1 MWSTRD
7 QEAESMD
14 ERKESPSRVTA
25 VRVAVLSGK
34 EANREPRE
42 TTGWERRREEGASIL
57 TTLPH
62 IALPSGHF
70 ILELGTWNMESHSEP
85 TLI

>member
-1 MWSTRD
+1 MKGKKVPPVSLRSVWLCCQARRQT
-7 QEAESMD
+7 EGP
-14 ERKESPSRVTA
+14 ERPQAGRGGGS
-25 VRVAVLSGK
+25 
-34 EANREPRE
+34 
-42 TTGWERRREEGASIL
+42 
-57 TTLPH
+57 LPH

>member
-1 MWSTRD
+1 
-7 QEAESMD
+7 MD
-14 ERKESPSRVTA
+14 ERKESPS
-25 VRVAVLSGK
+25 LSLWSVWLCCQARGK
-34 EANREPRE
+34 QRAQTDHRLGR
-42 TTGWERRREEGASIL
+42 GGREEGASIL

-70 ILELGTWNMESHSEP
+70 ILELDTWNIESHSEP